1 MLLQGRVA
9 FLTGAG
15 SGIGRAG
22 ALALAREGA
31 AVTVTDIDGAK
42 ATAVAAEI
50 TASGG
55 RAEALALDAGDDQ
68 AVLDAINHVASRG
81 RLDIL
86 HSHAGI
92 QVLKDGR
99 N

>member
-31 AVTVTDIDGAK
+31 AVTVTDLDGAR
-42 ATAVAAEI
+42 AGDVAEDILSA
-50 TASGG
+50 GG
-55 RAEALALDAGDDQ
+55 QAEALALDAADDQ
-68 AVLDAINHVASRG
+68 AVLAAIESA
-81 RLDIL
+81 
-86 HSHAGI
+86 AGEYGCTGDHTEVT
-92 QVLKDGR
+92 QEFSFKM